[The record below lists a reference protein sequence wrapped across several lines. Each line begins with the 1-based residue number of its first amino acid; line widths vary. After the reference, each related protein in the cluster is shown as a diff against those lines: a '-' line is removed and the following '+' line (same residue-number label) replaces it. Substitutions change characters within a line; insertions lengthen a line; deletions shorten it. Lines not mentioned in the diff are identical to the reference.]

1 MPHPHLD
8 RRITIQSATETQDA
22 HGQPVETWSDFLAEL
37 PAEYLPVSGAEQFQ
51 AQQVL
56 ARAVAKFR
64 IRWRDDLTR
73 KMRLTFESQTFG
85 ITHAEEDRRYDR
97 HQFLIVTA
105 ELIPAS

>member
-22 HGQPVETWSDFLAEL
+22 HGQPIETWADFATEL

-73 KMRLTFESQTFG
+73 KMRVIFDDVTFDLRHF
-85 ITHAEEDRRYDR
+85 EEDMRHSR
-97 HQFLIVTA
+97 HQYMILSVEA
-105 ELIPAS
+105 VPVA

>member
-1 MPHPHLD
+1 M
-8 RRITIQSATETQDA
+8 QSATETQDA
-22 HGQPVETWSDFLAEL
+22 HGQPVETWSDFLTEL

-73 KMRLTFESQTFG
+73 KMRLVFEDQTFG
-85 ITHAEEDRRYDR
+85 ITHVEEDRRWDR
-97 HQFLIVTA
+97 HQYMILSTEQV
-105 ELIPAS
+105 PAS

>member
-1 MPHPHLD
+1 MAHPHLD

-22 HGQPVETWSDFLAEL
+22 NGQPIPAWADFITSL

-73 KMRLTFESQTFG
+73 EMRVVFDSVTFDLRHF
-85 ITHAEEDRRYDR
+85 EEDRRFDR
-97 HQFLIVTA
+97 RQYMILSVEA
-105 ELIPAS
+105 VPVA

>member
-1 MPHPHLD
+1 MPHPNLD
-8 RRITIQSATETQDA
+8 RRITVQSATETQDA
-22 HGQPVETWSDFLAEL
+22 HGQPVETWADFLAEL

-73 KMRLTFESQTFG
+73 KMRVTFDGVTFDLR
-85 ITHAEEDRRYDR
+85 HFEEDRRYDR
-97 HQFLIVTA
+97 RQYMILSVEA
-105 ELIPAS
+105 VPVA